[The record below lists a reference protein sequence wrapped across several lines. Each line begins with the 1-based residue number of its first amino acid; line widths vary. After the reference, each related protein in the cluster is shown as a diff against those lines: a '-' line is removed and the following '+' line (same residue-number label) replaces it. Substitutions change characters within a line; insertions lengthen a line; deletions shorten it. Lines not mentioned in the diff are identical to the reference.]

1 MGKLALVALALLG
14 IGMLLV
20 AAIVGDA
27 SGATFADTAGYAQT
41 GAAMRTPAMIIAEDF
56 AQFQR

>member
-1 MGKLALVALALLG
+1 MRKLTLVALALLG

-27 SGATFADTAGYAQT
+27 SGATFADAAGYAQ
-41 GAAMRTPAMIIAEDF
+41 ANAVRTPAMIIAEDF
-56 AQFQR
+56 AQFQL